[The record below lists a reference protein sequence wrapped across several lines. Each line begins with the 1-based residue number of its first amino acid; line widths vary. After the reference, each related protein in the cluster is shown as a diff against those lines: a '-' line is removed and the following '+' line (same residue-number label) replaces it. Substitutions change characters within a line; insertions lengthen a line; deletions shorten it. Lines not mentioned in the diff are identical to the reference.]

1 MNEFRTA
8 GELQTLFWLSYAL
21 LFASGVLGAAFIAG
35 RLPAFLERNGF
46 FDQKSLPERR
56 LTAGGIAIIIPFL
69 AVLGAAVIFNPLA
82 FNAERGQLGFLFAA
96 LAIIALLGLY
106 DDRKGASPALK
117 IAVQAAAALIF
128 MAGGGQSLG
137 FITSPLHSAV
147 AVGAWGAVPLVIWI
161 LAITNAMNLID
172 GIDGLAAGIAL
183 ISAVTLFA
191 ISHIFGENTLA
202 SFAALLAGC
211 IFGFIRLNLPPAKLF
226 LGDTGSLF
234 LGFTLA
240 AASVMERRKGS
251 VTLTLLVPMVVLAIP
266 LVDAALAFL
275 RRALRGQ
282 NPMRGDSGHI
292 HHRLRRLGLSDTQI
306 DMMLYLFSTYLAIT
320 AGVLAFFPKET
331 AMVVLILLAIGIF
344 IALEILRAI
353 ERGIK

>member
-1 MNEFRTA
+1 MNELFTA
-8 GELQTLFWLSYAL
+8 DQLQIMFWLSYAM
-21 LFASGVLGAAFIAG
+21 LFGAGVLGAAFLAK
-35 RLPAFLERNGF
+35 RLPAFLERHHF
-46 FDQKSLPERR
+46 FDHKSLPQRR

-69 AVLGAAVIFNPLA
+69 TVLGAAVIFNPLA
-82 FNAERGQLGFLFAA
+82 FNADRRQLVFLFAA
-96 LAIIALLGLY
+96 LAIIAALGLY

-117 IAVQAAAALIF
+117 ITVQTVAALVF
-128 MAGGGQSLG
+128 MAGGQSLG
-137 FITSPLHSAV
+137 FITSPFHNTIAI
-147 AVGAWGAVPLVIWI
+147 GAWGAVPLILWI

-183 ISAVTLFA
+183 ISAITLFT

-211 IFGFIRLNLPPAKLF
+211 LFGFIRMNLPPAKLF

-234 LGFTLA
+234 LGFALA
-240 AASVMERRKGS
+240 TVSVMERRKGS
-251 VTLTLLVPMVVLAIP
+251 VTLTLLVPMVILTIPLLDAVLA
-266 LVDAALAFL
+266 FF
-275 RRALRGQ
+275 RRTLRGQ
-282 NPMRGDSGHI
+282 NPMKGDSGHL

-306 DMMLYLFSTYLAIT
+306 NMMLYLFSVYLAIT

-344 IALEILRAI
+344 MALQMLRSI

>member
-1 MNEFRTA
+1 MSHSLTA
-8 GELQTLFWLSYAL
+8 GELQALFWLSYTM
-21 LFASGVLGAAFIAG
+21 LFTAGILGAAFLTG
-35 RLPAFLERNGF
+35 RLPAFLAHKGF
-46 FDQKSLPERR
+46 FDQKSLPRQR
-56 LTAGGIAIIIPFL
+56 LTGGGIAIIIPFL
-69 AVLGAAVIFNPLA
+69 AVLGAAVIFNPLL
-82 FNAERGQLGFLFAA
+82 FNVERRQLGFLFAA
-96 LAIIALLGLY
+96 LAIIAGLGLY

-117 IAVQAAAALIF
+117 ITVQTLAALIF
-128 MAGGGQSLG
+128 MAGGQSLG
-137 FITSPLHSAV
+137 FITNPFHNTIAI
-147 AVGAWGAVPLVIWI
+147 GAWGAVPLILWI

-183 ISAVTLFA
+183 ISAITLFT

-211 IFGFIRLNLPPAKLF
+211 IFGFIRSNLPPAKLF

-234 LGFTLA
+234 LGFALA
-240 AASVMERRKGS
+240 AVSVIERRKGS
-251 VTLTLLVPMVVLAIP
+251 VTLTLLVPMVILAIP
-266 LVDAALAFL
+266 LLDAVLAFF

-282 NPMRGDSGHI
+282 NPMKGDSGHL

-306 DMMLYLFSTYLAIT
+306 DMMLYLFSAYLAIT

-344 IALEILRAI
+344 MALQILRAI

>member
-1 MNEFRTA
+1 MNANLTA
-8 GELQTLFWLSYAL
+8 GELQMLFWLSYAM
-21 LFASGVLGAAFIAG
+21 LFAAGILGAAFLAG

-46 FDQKSLPERR
+46 FDQKSLPQRR

-69 AVLGAAVIFNPLA
+69 AVLGAAALFNPLA
-82 FNAERGQLGFLFAA
+82 FSAGRGQLGFLFAA
-96 LAIIALLGLY
+96 LAIIAALGLY
-106 DDRKGASPALK
+106 DDRKGAPPALK
-117 IAVQAAAALIF
+117 IAVQTAAALVF
-128 MAGGGQSLG
+128 MAGGQSLD
-137 FITSPLHSAV
+137 FITNPFQSEV

-161 LAITNAMNLID
+161 LAVTNAMNLID

-211 IFGFIRLNLPPAKLF
+211 IFGFIRMNLPPAKLF

-234 LGFTLA
+234 LGFALA

-251 VTLTLLVPMVVLAIP
+251 VTLTLLVPMVILAIP
-266 LVDAALAFL
+266 LLDAVLAFF
-275 RRALRGQ
+275 RRAVRGQ

-306 DMMLYLFSTYLAIT
+306 DMMLYLFSAYLAIT